1 MASPLVKRFSLALKR
16 YLWILPVGPIL
27 GAGVGAGLSLLPVPP
42 PRYSILGVLSYQ
54 RAGVSF
60 SETGAAIV
68 EQGQT
73 LSPDILT
80 APDIIAPVA
89 KEFRMDPELLLKS
102 LRVRDPNSGDEKEK
116 KKDSGPP
123 TLEVRFTDEKGERGE
138 KITNTLMK
146 LMVEKSRQL
155 NAARVKGIIDA
166 IRARLPQV
174 IGELRAAERN
184 LERYDRVEGAAILA
198 AQNGALIESIATIG
212 NQQRQLQLQLEGV
225 TAQVRSLEQ
234 RLGLSVD
241 DAYVSSALS
250 SDPMLA
256 QLRVQLQQVE
266 AERLLQSQRLRPE
279 HPQMQLLMQRQQSL
293 ETLLNRRAQEVVGGS
308 MAGAKPLA
316 ATSRIRSSSSLD
328 PARQQLANSLVSLKT
343 QQETLQRQLTL
354 SLKAEREL
362 RQEYAGVPNKQLE
375 RDRLAQQVAL
385 KKALYDRMQ
394 AKLVDS
400 EAAEAETVSSLT
412 IAQPAAIRSEEI
424 AQKLSM
430 RLTLPAGFAGG
441 LVLSGALLLVLGMLD
456 RRYQADSEIRSAL
469 AERDIK
475 LLGILPELAARAP
488 GLLPVLVEP
497 SPPGEAYEQFR
508 SNLRRLDSSLKV
520 LLMSSVDVG
529 EGKSVVAYNLAIAA
543 ARSGKRTLLIEL
555 DLRAPSAAKALR
567 VAPDPDAVREPF
579 HYYSSLNNCA
589 RMVPEVEN
597 LYIAPSPGPQ
607 NDCAAI
613 LESSEIRQLLLDA
626 RSRFDYVIVE
636 ATTLNNANDALLLE
650 SQTDGLILVARP
662 GHTDKTAFTQ
672 RLDELTDEET
682 STIRLIGVAIDSADS
697 PFELLEEEL
706 LLEEDAEA
714 IDPMAAVDEWSI
726 VRPSSNSVAARS
738 KQR

>member
-16 YLWILPVGPIL
+16 FFWLAPLGPIL
-27 GAGVGAGLSLLPVPP
+27 GIGVGVGLSMLPVAP

-73 LSPDILT
+73 LSPDVLT
-80 APDIIAPVA
+80 TPDVINPVA
-89 KEFRMDPELLLKS
+89 KEFRQDPEELLTS
-102 LRVRDPNSGDEKEK
+102 LRVRDPNAGDEKDK
-116 KKDSGPP
+116 KKTSGPP
-123 TLEVRFTDEKGERGE
+123 TLEVRFTDNKGDRGV
-138 KITNTLMK
+138 KIANALMQ

-166 IRARLPQV
+166 IQGRLPEV
-174 IGELRAAERN
+174 VGELRQAEKN

-241 DAYVSSALS
+241 EAYVSSALS

-266 AERLLQSQRLRPE
+266 ADRLIQGQRLRPE
-279 HPQMQLLMQRQQSL
+279 HPQMQLLTQRQQSL
-293 ETLLNRRAQEVVGGS
+293 ETLLNRRAQEVIGGNTI
-308 MAGAKPLA
+308 GARPLA
-316 ATSRIRSSSSLD
+316 ATNRVRSSSSLD

-343 QQETLQRQLTL
+343 QQETLQRQLSL
-354 SLKAEREL
+354 SFKAEREL
-362 RQEYAGVPNKQLE
+362 RQEYASVPNKQLE

-400 EAAEAETVSSLT
+400 QAAEAETVSSLT
-412 IAQPAAIRSEEI
+412 IAQPAMVRSEEI
-424 AQKLSM
+424 AQKMSM
-430 RLTLPAGFAGG
+430 KLTLPIGLAGG
-441 LVLSGALLLVLGMLD
+441 CILSGALLLVLGILD
-456 RRYQADSEIRSAL
+456 RRYQADSEILSAL
-469 AERDIK
+469 TDRDIK
-475 LLGILPELAARAP
+475 LLGILPELPARS
-488 GLLPVLVEP
+488 GGTLPVLVTA
-497 SPPGEAYEQFR
+497 SPQGEAFEQFR
-508 SNLRRLDSSLKV
+508 SNLRRLDSGLKV
-520 LLMSSVDVG
+520 LLISSVEAG

-555 DLRAPSAAKALR
+555 DLRSASAAKALR
-567 VAPDPDAVREPF
+567 VALDPDAAREPF
-579 HYYSSLNNCA
+579 HYYNSLNNCA

-613 LESSEIRQLLLDA
+613 LESSEIRQLILDA
-626 RSRFDYVIVE
+626 RSRFDYTIIE
-636 ATTLNNANDALLLE
+636 ATALNVGNDALLLE
-650 SQTDGLILVARP
+650 PQTDGLILVARP
-662 GHTDKTAFTQ
+662 GYTDKTAFTQ

-682 STIRLIGVAIDSADS
+682 STTRLIGVAIDSADS
-697 PFELLEEEL
+697 PFELLDDEMAL
-706 LLEEDAEA
+706 
-714 IDPMAAVDEWSI
+714 DPVDTDDSMAAADEWAI
-726 VRPSSNSVAARS
+726 VRSPDKATSLRS
-738 KQR
+738 TRR